1 MGNPCNIAWYRW
13 VIRPWLFRLPPE
25 WAHRL
30 TELALSI
37 KPVWRFN
44 RTRFRIKDRILSR
57 DLAGIYLSNPIGL
70 APGFDKQCKYL
81 DTLSEFGFG
90 YLVGGTVTPERRP
103 GNQSP
108 RLLRRTSE
116 KALVNSLG
124 FPSDGLSGIAT
135 RLEKFRPHPVPIIV
149 SIAALDVEGFLKCHR
164 ILEPLVEAIEL
175 NISSPNTE
183 GIKRFQ
189 EPRQLFELLER
200 INEHREKPIFVKMP
214 PFLDEAGRGNV
225 MEMLRQCVTA
235 GVTGLTAINSIPV
248 IESRLAAGRG
258 GLSGQPIFEDML
270 SNIRELRREA
280 GQALVINACG
290 GISNGRDAITA
301 LEAGADT
308 VQLYTA
314 MVYQGPGVVRNIAD
328 EMIEWFK
335 NSEQNKRKEASY

>member
-1 MGNPCNIAWYRW
+1 MCNPFNISWYRW
-13 VIRPWLFRLPPE
+13 LIRPLLFRLPPE
-25 WAHRL
+25 WAHRI

-44 RTRFRIKDRILSR
+44 RTRLRIEDRNLSR

-81 DTLSEFGFG
+81 DSLSEFGFG
-90 YLVGGTVTPERRP
+90 YLVGGTVTPDRRV

-108 RLLRRTSE
+108 RLLRRTSDN
-116 KALVNSLG
+116 ALVNSLG
-124 FPSDGLSGIAT
+124 FPSDGLTAIAA
-135 RLEKFRPHPVPIIV
+135 RLAKFRPHPVPIIV
-149 SIAALDVEGFLKCHR
+149 SIAALEVEGFLKCHR
-164 ILEPLVEAIEL
+164 MLEPLVEAIEL

-183 GIKRFQ
+183 GIKQFQ
-189 EPRQLFELLER
+189 VPRQLFELLDR
-200 INEHREKPIFVKMP
+200 INEHREKPIFVKLP
-214 PFLDEAGRGNV
+214 PFLDEANRGNV

-248 IESRLAAGRG
+248 IEPRLATGRG
-258 GLSGQPIFEDML
+258 GLSGKPIFEDML
-270 SNIRELRREA
+270 SNIRELRHEA

-290 GISNGRDAITA
+290 GISNGHDAVKA
-301 LEAGADT
+301 LDAGADT

-328 EMIEWFK
+328 EMIACFK
-335 NSEQNKRKEASY
+335 RSEENSRKEAT